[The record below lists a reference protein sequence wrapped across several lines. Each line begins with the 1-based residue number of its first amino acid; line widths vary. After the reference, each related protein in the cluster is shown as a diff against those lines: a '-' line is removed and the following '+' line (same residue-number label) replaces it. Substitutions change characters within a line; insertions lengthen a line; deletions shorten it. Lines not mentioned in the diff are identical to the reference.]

1 MCQVL
6 LYSINVDCV
15 EKWIKMWYHV
25 RTSPNKII
33 FIYRLIEKGNVMKLQ
48 KQITNEE
55 LLELTRKA
63 FENDEVAEF
72 LCGEKGYSVMGNRDI
87 PINIPT
93 DFGRIV
99 EKGIYELYLTTN
111 DEVIIKKFRKAIMTL
126 NSTPIQ
132 VWCAYMACWNQI
144 SNEHSKYPAPFKM
157 IDDTILKTLKSTLI
171 NNESSLC
178 NCKEWMGINKKN
190 GLWDYGHL

>member
-1 MCQVL
+1 
-6 LYSINVDCV
+6 
-15 EKWIKMWYHV
+15 
-25 RTSPNKII
+25 
-33 FIYRLIEKGNVMKLQ
+33 MKLQ

-144 SNEHSKYPAPFKM
+144 FNEHSKYPAPFKM
-157 IDDTILKTLKSTLI
+157 IDDTLLKTLKSTLI
-171 NNESSLC
+171 NNESSLR
-178 NCKEWMGINKKN
+178 NCKEWMGIKKKN
-190 GLWDYGHL
+190 GLWDYIIRIDNVLKKDYGVSVL

>member
-1 MCQVL
+1 MSPL
-6 LYSINVDCV
+6 LIQIDIFDVKIENVYSSLD
-15 EKWIKMWYHV
+15 
-25 RTSPNKII
+25 
-33 FIYRLIEKGNVMKLQ
+33 EKGNVMKLQ

-99 EKGIYELYLTTN
+99 EK
-111 DEVIIKKFRKAIMTL
+111 
-126 NSTPIQ
+126 
-132 VWCAYMACWNQI
+132 
-144 SNEHSKYPAPFKM
+144 
-157 IDDTILKTLKSTLI
+157 
-171 NNESSLC
+171 
-178 NCKEWMGINKKN
+178 
-190 GLWDYGHL
+190 